1 MEIDR
6 QISRAYSIQYVCVYL
21 SIYIASECMHVFI
34 MNKISWIHQ
43 SSGDCG
49 FTMSEENFYCTIIL
63 NVIFFYFVGGN
74 QPVSDDRPCGTH
86 ISERVRLQY
95 RYTGITIY
103 KYTYRYVQHNRS
115 ARSSAISNPDN
126 YSTTL

>member
-1 MEIDR
+1 MARANQSALLPPPKHLGVCAVSRSHGDR
-6 QISRAYSIQYVCVYL
+6 QTHLAGIAHSIYTKRVYL
-21 SIYIASECMHVFI
+21 YTASECMNVFI

-74 QPVSDDRPCGTH
+74 QPVSA
-86 ISERVRLQY
+86 Q
-95 RYTGITIY
+95 
-103 KYTYRYVQHNRS
+103 
-115 ARSSAISNPDN
+115 
-126 YSTTL
+126 